1 MVPTLTRVTW
11 KLKSLIEDKVNI
23 DGSKIILTPYIS
35 KAALD
40 IIGLVGENDFFF
52 SIFYIF
58 IKYLS
63 LKFCNSIGFNYEFN
77 SLTSPNELADAYCS
91 LMEAP
96 SAKHITISIL

>member
-35 KAALD
+35 KTTLD
-40 IIGLVGENDFFF
+40 IIGLVGENIFF
-52 SIFYIF
+52 SILYSF

-77 SLTSPNELADAYCS
+77 SLTSPNELADAYYS
-91 LMEAP
+91 LMESA
-96 SAKHITISIL
+96 SAKHIIIA